1 MTKKILPLILI
12 LLAATPA
19 LAAPG
24 DETAPPRPARPSNSG
39 MMRYD
44 TNKDGF
50 VDRTEWTAGQEAR
63 FKQLDTDK
71 DSKLSKDELFSRAPQ
86 TPGTVLPNDRA
97 HERQDA
103 FFHRMDSDRDGTIS
117 KAEFMAQADRNS
129 RAATRTRTTGRT
141 RPNAGRHCN
150 AQRPNG
156 RASSADKSSS
166 TPPLRPRL
174 RGERRGPIAKRWEGG
189 GSSRSLPTII
199 AGAGTTSP
207 PRCSAAVLPRF
218 AAERTFDGAHHLPRW
233 ALPLRSSRRA

>member
-1 MTKKILPLILI
+1 MTKKVLPLILI

-86 TPGTVLPNDRA
+86 TQGTVLPNDRA

-117 KAEFMAQADRNS
+117 KAEFMAQADRNFA
-129 RAATRTRTTGRT
+129 RCDTDKDNRTNTAECRQ
-141 RPNAGRHCN
+141 AL
-150 AQRPNG
+150 QRPATE
-156 RASSADKSSS
+156 RA
-166 TPPLRPRL
+166 RL
-174 RGERRGPIAKRWEGG
+174 ER
-189 GSSRSLPTII
+189 
-199 AGAGTTSP
+199 
-207 PRCSAAVLPRF
+207 
-218 AAERTFDGAHHLPRW
+218 
-233 ALPLRSSRRA
+233 